1 MRVKGK
7 VAVVTGGSSGI
18 GAAAAALL
26 KREGAAVVVLDRAA
40 APGPGAIRCDVSV
53 EDDVRSA
60 MDQVAAAHGRIDV
73 LFNNAG
79 IAVRHTAV
87 EQDAE
92 GWERCFAVNVKGLFL
107 CSKYAIPR
115 MPPGASIVHS
125 SSVTGITGVRN
136 RAAYSATKGAV
147 VALTRNMALDYAER
161 GIRVNCVCPGFVR
174 TPLLDAL
181 LRDEARTRKLESLHP
196 LGRLGEPEDV
206 AYAVLY
212 LASDESRWV
221 TGASLPVDGG
231 FAAGHALD
239 V

>member
-1 MRVKGK
+1 
-7 VAVVTGGSSGI
+7 VTGGASGI
-18 GAAAAALL
+18 GAATARLL
-26 KREGAAVVVLDRAA
+26 AEEGAKVVILDRTS
-40 APGPGAIRCDVSV
+40 GGGVVSCDVSV
-53 EDDVRSA
+53 EEQVRAA
-60 MDQVAAAHGRIDV
+60 MERVAAEHGRIDI

-79 IAVRHTAV
+79 VAVRKPVV
-87 EQDAE
+87 EQDEE
-92 GWERCFAVNVKGLFL
+92 GWERCFEVNVKGLYL
-107 CSKYAIPR
+107 CSKHAIPR
-115 MPPGASIVHS
+115 MPPGSSIIHS

-174 TPLLDAL
+174 TPLLDPL
-181 LRDEARTRKLESLHP
+181 LRDAERTRKLESLHP

-206 AYAVLY
+206 AWAVLY

-221 TGASLPVDGG
+221 TGQALVVDGG

>member
-1 MRVKGK
+1 MRVQGK
-7 VAVVTGGSSGI
+7 VAVVTGGASGI
-18 GAAAAALL
+18 GAATARLL
-26 KREGAAVVVLDRAA
+26 AEEGAKVVILDRTS
-40 APGPGAIRCDVSV
+40 GGGVVSCDVSV
-53 EDDVRSA
+53 EEQVRAA
-60 MDQVAAAHGRIDV
+60 MERVAAEHGRIDI

-79 IAVRHTAV
+79 VAVRKPVV
-87 EQDAE
+87 EQDEE
-92 GWERCFAVNVKGLFL
+92 GWERCFEVNVKGLYL
-107 CSKYAIPR
+107 CSKHAIPR
-115 MPPGASIVHS
+115 MPPGSSIIHS

-174 TPLLDAL
+174 TPLLDPL
-181 LRDEARTRKLESLHP
+181 LRDPERTRKLESLHP

-206 AYAVLY
+206 AWAVLY

-221 TGASLPVDGG
+221 TGQALVVDGG
-231 FAAGHALD
+231 FAAGHVVD

>member
-1 MRVKGK
+1 VEEQ
-7 VAVVTGGSSGI
+7 V
-18 GAAAAALL
+18 
-26 KREGAAVVVLDRAA
+26 RAA
-40 APGPGAIRCDVSV
+40 MER
-53 EDDVRSA
+53 
-60 MDQVAAAHGRIDV
+60 VAAEHGRIDI

-79 IAVRHTAV
+79 VAVRKPVV
-87 EQDAE
+87 EQDEE
-92 GWERCFAVNVKGLFL
+92 GWERCFEVNVKGLYL
-107 CSKYAIPR
+107 CSKHAIPR
-115 MPPGASIVHS
+115 MPPGSSIIHS

-174 TPLLDAL
+174 TPLLDPL
-181 LRDEARTRKLESLHP
+181 LRDAERTRKLESLHP

-206 AYAVLY
+206 AWAVLY

-221 TGASLPVDGG
+221 TGQALVVDGG